1 MIEKL
6 LGRDRDIIL
15 DSSGNPKP
23 GYLFTEIIMHMNLKS
38 QFQVLQP
45 DRENLIVKI
54 VNKDAESVDIKK
66 IESDFQAIVGQ
77 GVRISFENV
86 QEIPRDPSG
95 KYGYVVSKLK
105 C

>member
-23 GYLFTEIIMHMNLKS
+23 GYLFTEIIMHMNLKA

-54 VNKDAESVDIKK
+54 VNKDAESVAERSRSRGRKRLNWCI
-66 IESDFQAIVGQ
+66 
-77 GVRISFENV
+77 
-86 QEIPRDPSG
+86 
-95 KYGYVVSKLK
+95 LL
-105 C
+105 